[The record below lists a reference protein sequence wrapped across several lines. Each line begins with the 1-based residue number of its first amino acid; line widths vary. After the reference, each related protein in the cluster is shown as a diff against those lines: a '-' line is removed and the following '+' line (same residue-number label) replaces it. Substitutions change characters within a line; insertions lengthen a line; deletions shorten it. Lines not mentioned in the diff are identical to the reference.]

1 MLLTNTDCHYEKVN
15 FRIWALSGCRKKQ
28 RTNRSVRC
36 EIVFAMRYLLK
47 MKLKTSDRGAVEFY
61 SDYNMSSHGSACCGE
76 STNPTALQKG
86 SPSPPD
92 ALAARAVPQFP
103 PKEEG
108 AVRWHSTGSRFWI
121 SQQAEV
127 CLWVWTVQTAQSMP
141 WWGEAEA
148 EPPALGST
156 LCSSPAVGS
165 CLCTAL
171 LNVCG
176 HWALLQLRC

>member
-1 MLLTNTDCHYEKVN
+1 M
-15 FRIWALSGCRKKQ
+15 
-28 RTNRSVRC
+28 RC

-108 AVRWHSTGSRFWI
+108 DVR
-121 SQQAEV
+121 
-127 CLWVWTVQTAQSMP
+127 
-141 WWGEAEA
+141 
-148 EPPALGST
+148 
-156 LCSSPAVGS
+156 
-165 CLCTAL
+165 
-171 LNVCG
+171 
-176 HWALLQLRC
+176 